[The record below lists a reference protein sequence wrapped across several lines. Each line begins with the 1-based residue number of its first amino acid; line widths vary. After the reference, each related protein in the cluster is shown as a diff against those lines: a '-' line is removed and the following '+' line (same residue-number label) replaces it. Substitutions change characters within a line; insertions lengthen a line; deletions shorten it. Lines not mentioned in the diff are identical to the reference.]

1 MNRISVVS
9 LCALFALGSA
19 TASAQANPE
28 WRSWNEPVEPFRI
41 AENLYYVGASDIAS
55 YLITTPEGHIVIDG
69 GFVETAPQIEAN
81 VAKLGFKLSE
91 VKILLNSHAHF
102 DHAGGLAALKTATGA
117 KLFASAADAPLLEAG
132 GKGDFRFGDEGL
144 FPAVA
149 VDRRLADG
157 EQVTLGGTT
166 LTARLTP
173 GHTRGATTWT
183 FQVGSLDAVIV
194 SSASILDY
202 RFVGKESYPG
212 IAADFERTFAT
223 FKSLPVQI
231 FLAPHGGFF
240 DLAGKR
246 ERAALGAGIRN
257 PFVDPA
263 GYQAWVARAEGA
275 FLTELEKQKEEAKA
289 KAKAKASVKGE

>member
-1 MNRISVVS
+1 MRQTAVFS
-9 LCALFALGSA
+9 LCALFALRVS
-19 TASAQANPE
+19 TAQAQATEE
-28 WRSWNEPVEPFRI
+28 WRSWNQPVEPFRI

-55 YLITTPEGHIVIDG
+55 YLITTSEGHILIDG

-81 VAKLGFKLSE
+81 ISKLGFKVEE

-102 DHAGGLAALKTATGA
+102 DHAGGLAALKARSGA
-117 KLFASAADAPLLEAG
+117 KLFASAPDATLLESG
-132 GKGDFRFGDEGL
+132 GKGDFRFGDEGQ
-144 FPAVA
+144 FPPVV

-157 EQVTLGGTT
+157 EAVTLGGAT

-183 FQVGSLDAVIV
+183 FKAGSFDVVVV

-212 IAADFERTFAT
+212 IAADFERTFAVLEA
-223 FKSLPVQI
+223 LPVQI

-246 ERAALGAGIRN
+246 ERAASGMGLRN
-257 PFVDPA
+257 PWVDPA
-263 GYQAWVARAEGA
+263 GYKAWVARAKDA
-275 FLTELEKQKEEAKA
+275 FLAAVESQKAEEKAP
-289 KAKAKASVKGE
+289 VKGE

>member
-1 MNRISVVS
+1 MEVVE
-9 LCALFALGSA
+9 
-19 TASAQANPE
+19 P
-28 WRSWNEPVEPFRI
+28 PVEPFRI
-41 AENLYYVGASDIAS
+41 ADNLYYVGASDIAS
-55 YLITTPEGHIVIDG
+55 YLITTPAGHILIDG

-81 VAKLGFKLSE
+81 LVKLGFKVTDVE
-91 VKILLNSHAHF
+91 ILLNSHAHF
-102 DHAGGLAALKTATGA
+102 DHAGGLAALKASTGA
-117 KLFASAADAPLLEAG
+117 RLFASSADATLLENG
-132 GKGDFRFGDEGL
+132 GKGDFRWGDEGA

-183 FQVGSLDAVIV
+183 FRVESFDVVIV

-202 RFVGKESYPG
+202 RFVGAESYPG

-223 FKSLPVQI
+223 LKSLPVQI

-246 ERAALGAGIRN
+246 ERLALGAGKSN
-257 PFVDPA
+257 PFVDPE
-263 GYQAWVARAEGA
+263 GYKAWVAR
-275 FLTELEKQKEEAKA
+275 TESAYRAAVERQKEEAEA
-289 KAKAKASVKGE
+289 PARRMR

>member
-1 MNRISVVS
+1 MRWTALLS
-9 LCALFALGSA
+9 LCALFALRVS
-19 TASAQANPE
+19 TAQAQATEE
-28 WRSWNEPVEPFRI
+28 WRSWNQPVAPFRI

-55 YLITTPEGHIVIDG
+55 YLITTSEGHILIDG

-81 VAKLGFKLSE
+81 ISKLGFKVEE

-102 DHAGGLAALKTATGA
+102 DHAGGLAALKARSGA
-117 KLFASAADAPLLEAG
+117 KLFASAPDATLLESG
-132 GKGDFRFGDEGL
+132 GKGDFRFGDEGQ
-144 FPAVA
+144 FPPVV

-157 EQVTLGGTT
+157 EAVTLGGAT

-183 FQVGSLDAVIV
+183 FKAGSFDVVVV

-212 IAADFERTFAT
+212 IAADFERTFAVLEA
-223 FKSLPVQI
+223 LPVQI

-246 ERAALGAGIRN
+246 ERAASGMGLRN
-257 PFVDPA
+257 PWVDPA
-263 GYQAWVARAEGA
+263 GYKAWVARAKGA
-275 FLTELEKQKEEAKA
+275 FLAAVESQKAEEEAPA
-289 KAKAKASVKGE
+289 KGE

>member
-1 MNRISVVS
+1 MRRTALFS
-9 LCALFALGSA
+9 LCALFALRASMALGQA
-19 TASAQANPE
+19 TEE
-28 WRSWNEPVEPFRI
+28 WRQWNQPVEPFRI

-55 YLITTPEGHIVIDG
+55 YLITTSEGHILIDG

-81 VAKLGFKLSE
+81 ISKLGFKVEE

-102 DHAGGLAALKTATGA
+102 DHAGGLAALKARSGA
-117 KLFASAADAPLLEAG
+117 KLFASAPDATLLESG
-132 GKGDFRFGDEGL
+132 GKGDFRFGDEGQ
-144 FPAVA
+144 FPPVV

-157 EQVTLGGTT
+157 EAVTLGGAT

-183 FQVGSLDAVIV
+183 FKAGSFDVVLV

-212 IAADFERTFAT
+212 IAADFERTFAVLEA
-223 FKSLPVQI
+223 LPVQI

-246 ERAALGAGIRN
+246 ERAASGMGLRN
-257 PFVDPA
+257 PWVDPA
-263 GYQAWVARAEGA
+263 GYKAWVARAKGA
-275 FLTELEKQKEEAKA
+275 FLAAVESQKAEEKAP
-289 KAKAKASVKGE
+289 VKGE

>member
-1 MNRISVVS
+1 MRQTAVFS
-9 LCALFALGSA
+9 LCALFALRVS
-19 TASAQANPE
+19 TAQAQATEE
-28 WRSWNEPVEPFRI
+28 WRSWNQPVEPFRI
-41 AENLYYVGASDIAS
+41 AESLYYVGASDIAS
-55 YLITTPEGHIVIDG
+55 YLITTSEGHILIDG

-81 VAKLGFKLSE
+81 ISKLGFKVEE

-102 DHAGGLAALKTATGA
+102 DHAGGLAALKARSGA
-117 KLFASAADAPLLEAG
+117 KLFASAPDATLLESG
-132 GKGDFRFGDEGL
+132 GKGDFRFGDEGQ
-144 FPAVA
+144 FPPVV

-157 EQVTLGGTT
+157 EAVTLGGAT

-183 FQVGSLDAVIV
+183 FKAGSFDVVLV

-212 IAADFERTFAT
+212 IAADFERTFAVLEA
-223 FKSLPVQI
+223 LPVQI

-246 ERAALGAGIRN
+246 ERAASGMGLRN
-257 PFVDPA
+257 PWVDPA
-263 GYQAWVARAEGA
+263 GYKAWVARAKGA
-275 FLTELEKQKEEAKA
+275 FLAAVESQKAEEEAPA
-289 KAKAKASVKGE
+289 KGE

>member
-1 MNRISVVS
+1 MRRIALFSM
-9 LCALFALGSA
+9 CALFALNASTALGQA
-19 TASAQANPE
+19 TEE
-28 WRSWNEPVEPFRI
+28 WRSWNQPVQPFRI
-41 AENLYYVGASDIAS
+41 ADNLYYVGASDIAS
-55 YLITTPEGHIVIDG
+55 YLITTPAGHILIDG

-81 VAKLGFKLSE
+81 VARLGFKVTDIE
-91 VKILLNSHAHF
+91 ILLNSHAHF
-102 DHAGGLAALKTATGA
+102 DHAGGLALLKMRSGA
-117 KLFASAADAPLLEAG
+117 KLFASAADAVLLESG

-157 EQVTLGGTT
+157 DKVALGDVE

-183 FQVGSLDAVIV
+183 FKAGAFDVVLV

-202 RFVGKESYPG
+202 RFVGQESYPG
-212 IAADFERTFAT
+212 IAADFERTIAT
-223 FKSLPVQI
+223 LKALPAQI

-246 ERAALGAGIRN
+246 ELATRGMGMRN

-263 GYQAWVARAEGA
+263 GYRDWVERTERAFRSAVEQQ
-275 FLTELEKQKEEAKA
+275 EREAKA
-289 KAKAKASVKGE
+289 ERQKLQ

>member
-1 MNRISVVS
+1 MRQTAVFS
-9 LCALFALGSA
+9 LCALFALRASTAAGQA
-19 TASAQANPE
+19 TEE
-28 WRSWNEPVEPFRI
+28 WRSWNQPVEPFRI
-41 AENLYYVGASDIAS
+41 AESLYYVGASDIAS
-55 YLITTPEGHIVIDG
+55 YLITTPVGHILIDG

-81 VAKLGFKLSE
+81 ISKLGFKVEE

-102 DHAGGLAALKTATGA
+102 DHAGGLAALKARSGA
-117 KLFASAADAPLLEAG
+117 KLFASAPDATLLESG
-132 GKGDFRFGDEGL
+132 GKGDFRFGDEGQ
-144 FPAVA
+144 FPPVV

-157 EQVTLGGTT
+157 EAVTLGGAT

-183 FQVGSLDAVIV
+183 FKAGSFDVVVV

-212 IAADFERTFAT
+212 IAADFERTFAVLEA
-223 FKSLPVQI
+223 LPVQI

-246 ERAALGAGIRN
+246 ERAASGMGLRN
-257 PFVDPA
+257 PWVDPA
-263 GYQAWVARAEGA
+263 GYKAWVARAKGA
-275 FLTELEKQKEEAKA
+275 FLAAVESQKAEEKAP
-289 KAKAKASVKGE
+289 VKGE

>member
-1 MNRISVVS
+1 MRRTALFS
-9 LCALFALGSA
+9 LCALFALR
-19 TASAQANPE
+19 ASTAQAQATEE
-28 WRSWNEPVEPFRI
+28 WRSWNQPVEPFRI
-41 AENLYYVGASDIAS
+41 AESLYYVGASDIAS
-55 YLITTPEGHIVIDG
+55 YLIVTPEGHILIDG

-81 VAKLGFKLSE
+81 IVKLGFKVEE

-102 DHAGGLAALKTATGA
+102 DHAGGLAALKAKSGA
-117 KLFASAADAPLLEAG
+117 KLFASAADATLLESG
-132 GKGDFRFGDEGL
+132 GKGDFRFGDEGQ
-144 FPAVA
+144 FPPVA

-157 EQVTLGGTT
+157 ETVTLGGAA

-183 FQVGSLDAVIV
+183 FKAGALDVVLV

-212 IAADFERTFAT
+212 IAADFEHTFAVLEA
-223 FKSLPVQI
+223 LPVQI

-246 ERAALGAGIRN
+246 ERAARGMGVRN
-257 PFVDPA
+257 PWVDPA
-263 GYQAWVARAEGA
+263 GYKAWVERAEAA
-275 FLTELEKQKEEAKA
+275 FVAALERQRGEERDQEKKEK
-289 KAKAKASVKGE
+289 KLQ

>member
-1 MNRISVVS
+1 MRQTAVFS
-9 LCALFALGSA
+9 LCALFALRVS
-19 TASAQANPE
+19 TAQAQATEE
-28 WRSWNEPVEPFRI
+28 WRSWNQPVEPFRI

-55 YLITTPEGHIVIDG
+55 YLITTSEGHILIDG
-69 GFVETAPQIEAN
+69 GFVETAPQIDAN
-81 VAKLGFKLSE
+81 ISKLGFKVEE

-102 DHAGGLAALKTATGA
+102 DHAGGLAALKARSGA
-117 KLFASAADAPLLEAG
+117 KLFASAPDATLLESG
-132 GKGDFRFGDEGL
+132 GKGDFRFGDEGQ
-144 FPAVA
+144 FPPVV

-157 EQVTLGGTT
+157 EAVTLGGAT

-183 FQVGSLDAVIV
+183 FKAGSFDVVLV

-212 IAADFERTFAT
+212 IAADFERTFAVLEA
-223 FKSLPVQI
+223 LPVQI

-246 ERAALGAGIRN
+246 ERAASGMGLRN
-257 PFVDPA
+257 PWVDPA
-263 GYQAWVARAEGA
+263 GYKAWVARAKGA
-275 FLTELEKQKEEAKA
+275 FLAAVESQKAEEKAP
-289 KAKAKASVKGE
+289 VKGE

>member
-1 MNRISVVS
+1 MRWTALLS
-9 LCALFALGSA
+9 LCALFALRVS
-19 TASAQANPE
+19 TAQAQATEE
-28 WRSWNEPVEPFRI
+28 WRSWNQPVEPFRI
-41 AENLYYVGASDIAS
+41 AESLYYVGASDIAS
-55 YLITTPEGHIVIDG
+55 YLITTSEGHILIDG

-81 VAKLGFKLSE
+81 ISKLGFKVEE

-102 DHAGGLAALKTATGA
+102 DHAGGLAALKARSGA
-117 KLFASAADAPLLEAG
+117 KLFASAPDATLLESG
-132 GKGDFRFGDEGL
+132 GKGDFRFGDEGQ
-144 FPAVA
+144 FPPVV

-157 EQVTLGGTT
+157 EAVTLGGAT

-183 FQVGSLDAVIV
+183 FKAGSFDVVLV

-212 IAADFERTFAT
+212 IAADFERTFAVLEA
-223 FKSLPVQI
+223 LPVQI

-246 ERAALGAGIRN
+246 ERAASGMGLRN
-257 PFVDPA
+257 PWVDPA
-263 GYQAWVARAEGA
+263 GYKAWVARAKGA
-275 FLTELEKQKEEAKA
+275 FLAAVESQKAEEEAPA
-289 KAKAKASVKGE
+289 KGE

>member
-1 MNRISVVS
+1 
-9 LCALFALGSA
+9 LCALFALRASTALGQA
-19 TASAQANPE
+19 TPE

-41 AENLYYVGASDIAS
+41 AGDLYYVGASDIAA

-69 GFVETAPQIEAN
+69 GFVETAPLIEAN
-81 VAKLGFKLSE
+81 IARLGFK
-91 VKILLNSHAHF
+91 VTDVRILLNTHAHF
-102 DHAGGLAALKTATGA
+102 DHSGGLAALKAATGA
-117 KLFASAADAPLLEAG
+117 KLYASAADATLLESG

-157 EQVTLGGTT
+157 EKVRLGGAE
-166 LTARLTP
+166 LTAHLTP

-183 FQVGSLDAVIV
+183 FQAGGLDVVVV

-202 RFVGKESYPG
+202 RFVGRESYPG
-212 IAADFERTFAT
+212 IAADFEHTFAT
-223 FKSLPVQI
+223 LKSLPVKI

-246 ERAALGAGIRN
+246 ELATRGMGMRN

-263 GYQAWVARAEGA
+263 GYKAWVERAEGA
-275 FLTELEKQKEEAKA
+275 FRAALEAQRKEEEASAK
-289 KAKAKASVKGE
+289 KAEEPR

>member
-1 MNRISVVS
+1 MRWTALLS
-9 LCALFALGSA
+9 LCALFALRVS
-19 TASAQANPE
+19 TAQAQATEE
-28 WRSWNEPVEPFRI
+28 WRSWNQPVEPFRI
-41 AENLYYVGASDIAS
+41 AESLYYVGASDIAS
-55 YLITTPEGHIVIDG
+55 YLITTSEGHILIDG

-81 VAKLGFKLSE
+81 ISKLGFKVEE

-102 DHAGGLAALKTATGA
+102 DHAGGLAALKARSGA
-117 KLFASAADAPLLEAG
+117 KLFASAPDATLLESG
-132 GKGDFRFGDEGL
+132 GKGDFRFGDEGQ
-144 FPAVA
+144 FPPVV

-157 EQVTLGGTT
+157 EAVTLGGAT

-183 FQVGSLDAVIV
+183 FKAGSFDVVLV

-212 IAADFERTFAT
+212 IAADFERTFAVLEA
-223 FKSLPVQI
+223 LPVQI

-246 ERAALGAGIRN
+246 ERAASGMGLRN
-257 PFVDPA
+257 PWVDPA
-263 GYQAWVARAEGA
+263 GYKAWVARAKGA
-275 FLTELEKQKEEAKA
+275 FLAAVESQKAEEKAPA
-289 KAKAKASVKGE
+289 KGE

>member
-1 MNRISVVS
+1 MRWTALLS
-9 LCALFALGSA
+9 LCALFALRVS
-19 TASAQANPE
+19 TAQAQATEE
-28 WRSWNEPVEPFRI
+28 WRSWNQPVEPFRI
-41 AENLYYVGASDIAS
+41 AESLYYVGASDIAS
-55 YLITTPEGHIVIDG
+55 YLITTSEGHILIDG

-81 VAKLGFKLSE
+81 ISKLGFKVEE

-102 DHAGGLAALKTATGA
+102 DHAGGLAALKARSGA
-117 KLFASAADAPLLEAG
+117 KLFASAPDATLLESG
-132 GKGDFRFGDEGL
+132 GKGDFRFGDEGQ
-144 FPAVA
+144 FPPVV

-157 EQVTLGGTT
+157 EAVTLGGAT

-183 FQVGSLDAVIV
+183 FKAGSFDVVLV

-212 IAADFERTFAT
+212 IAADFERTFAVLEA
-223 FKSLPVQI
+223 LPVQI

-246 ERAALGAGIRN
+246 ERAASGMGLRN
-257 PFVDPA
+257 PWVDPA
-263 GYQAWVARAEGA
+263 GYKAWVARAKGA
-275 FLTELEKQKEEAKA
+275 FLAAVESQKAEEKAP
-289 KAKAKASVKGE
+289 VKGE

>member
-1 MNRISVVS
+1 MRWTALLS
-9 LCALFALGSA
+9 LCALFALRVS
-19 TASAQANPE
+19 TAQAQATEE
-28 WRSWNEPVEPFRI
+28 WRSWNQPVEPFRI

-55 YLITTPEGHIVIDG
+55 YLITTSEGHILIDG

-81 VAKLGFKLSE
+81 ISKLGFKVEE

-102 DHAGGLAALKTATGA
+102 DHAGGLAALKARSGA
-117 KLFASAADAPLLEAG
+117 KLFASAPDATLLESG
-132 GKGDFRFGDEGL
+132 GKGDFRFGDEGQ
-144 FPAVA
+144 FPPVV

-157 EQVTLGGTT
+157 EAVTLGGAT

-183 FQVGSLDAVIV
+183 FKAGSFDVVVV

-212 IAADFERTFAT
+212 IAADFERTFAVLEA
-223 FKSLPVQI
+223 LPVQI

-246 ERAALGAGIRN
+246 ERAASGMGLRN
-257 PFVDPA
+257 PWVDPA
-263 GYQAWVARAEGA
+263 GYKAWVARAKGA
-275 FLTELEKQKEEAKA
+275 FLAAVESQKAEEKAPA
-289 KAKAKASVKGE
+289 KGE

>member
-1 MNRISVVS
+1 MRWTALLS
-9 LCALFALGSA
+9 LCALFALRVS
-19 TASAQANPE
+19 TAQAQATEE
-28 WRSWNEPVEPFRI
+28 WRSWNQPVEPFRI
-41 AENLYYVGASDIAS
+41 AESLYYVGASDIAS
-55 YLITTPEGHIVIDG
+55 YLITTSEGHILIDG

-81 VAKLGFKLSE
+81 ISKLGFKVEE

-102 DHAGGLAALKTATGA
+102 DHAGGLAALKARSGA
-117 KLFASAADAPLLEAG
+117 KLFASAPDATLLESG
-132 GKGDFRFGDEGL
+132 GKGDFRFGDEGQ
-144 FPAVA
+144 FPPVV

-157 EQVTLGGTT
+157 EAVTLGGAT

-183 FQVGSLDAVIV
+183 FKAGSFDVVVV

-212 IAADFERTFAT
+212 IAADFERTFAVLEA
-223 FKSLPVQI
+223 LPVQI

-246 ERAALGAGIRN
+246 ERAASGMGLRN
-257 PFVDPA
+257 PWVDPA
-263 GYQAWVARAEGA
+263 GYKAWVARAKGA
-275 FLTELEKQKEEAKA
+275 FLAAVESQKAEEKAP
-289 KAKAKASVKGE
+289 VKGE